1 MRRPFRHFLFAAV
14 PAIALGLAVTIALTW
29 LESSGR
35 IATERLDDALVHAP
49 VQVVKKAWTT
59 RGARWVISRQGG
71 LVESTVPVR
80 KRPGT
85 FRLMIAGESFAQGSP
100 YVHHLQET
108 PGHGGIGDWMRAELE
123 ARFPSRTFELVNVGA
138 AGGMSI
144 VVREVVR
151 AALVVE
157 PDLLVIGMGNNEGY
171 VSRVPIS
178 DALHEWV
185 VYRAMK
191 RSLIPTPRTEERPYF
206 TPQDS
211 DTQAVVRGFR
221 ENVVAI
227 LDAAQAAGVP
237 VVWMTLPIHYQYRG
251 IDPGQGDRSYV
262 FPEDD
267 VYFAEGAKAAARGD
281 CAEAARTY
289 ARSPH
294 QAYAAKLTGQ
304 CLEEAGEYGA
314 ALDTYRVYVENLPMN
329 RTRPSFNAFVR
340 ETMRSRGVPLADLET
355 AAEAMSPTGITPPS
369 LFKDSCH
376 LTWKGYYEMSRVVL
390 RATLEAGLVR
400 GAPGEPLAAP
410 DRDALIA
417 RMGWQDLYGM
427 P

>member
-1 MRRPFRHFLFAAV
+1 MRRPLRHYLFAVVPVIVLGAV
-14 PAIALGLAVTIALTW
+14 ATGVLAW
-29 LESSGR
+29 LEAGGR
-35 IATERLDDALVHAP
+35 MSTERPDDAATHAP
-49 VQVVKKAWTT
+49 VRVVTKKWTP
-59 RGARWVISRQGG
+59 RGAWWVIGRQGG
-71 LVESTVPVR
+71 LVESAVPVR

-108 PGHGGIGDWMRAELE
+108 PGHGGIGDWMRAELA
-123 ARFPSRTFELVNVGA
+123 ARFPSREFELVNIGA
-138 AGGMSI
+138 AGGLSN
-144 VVREVVR
+144 VVRDVVR
-151 AALVVE
+151 GALVVE

-178 DALHEWV
+178 DAPHEWV

-191 RSLIPTPRTEERPYF
+191 RGLLPSPRPDARPYF
-206 TPQDS
+206 TPQDA

-221 ENVVAI
+221 ENVIAI
-227 LDAAQAAGVP
+227 LDAARDADVP
-237 VVWMTLPIHYQYRG
+237 VVWMTLPIHYHYRG
-251 IDPGQGDRSYV
+251 IDPGQGDRAYV

-267 VYFAEGAKAAARGD
+267 PDFIEGAKAAARGD
-281 CAEAARTY
+281 CALAARIY

-304 CLEEAGEYGA
+304 CLENIGEFSA
-314 ALDTYRVYVENLPMN
+314 ALDYYRVYVENLPMN

-340 ETMRSRGVPLADLET
+340 ETMRARGVPLADLEA

-369 LFKDSCH
+369 LFRDSCH
-376 LTWKGYYEMSRVVL
+376 LTWKGYYAMAQVIL
-390 RATLEAGLVR
+390 RTTLDADIVT
-400 GAPGEPLAAP
+400 GAPGEPREAP
-410 DRDALIA
+410 TRDELIA
-417 RMGWQDLYGM
+417 HMGWQDLYSL

>member
-1 MRRPFRHFLFAAV
+1 MRRSVRRLVFAAV
-14 PAIALGLAVTIALTW
+14 PAIALGLAATAVLSW

-35 IATERLDDALVHAP
+35 IATERPDDAATHAP
-49 VQVVKKAWTT
+49 IRPVKKKWTA
-59 RGARWVISRQGG
+59 RGAWWVIPKSGG
-71 LVESTVPVR
+71 LIESAVPVR

-85 FRLMIAGESFAQGSP
+85 FRVMIAGESFAQGSP

-108 PGHGGIGDWMRAELE
+108 PGHGGIGDWMRAELA
-123 ARFPSRTFELVNVGA
+123 ARFPSREFELVNVGA
-138 AGGMSI
+138 AGGLSN
-144 VVREVVR
+144 VVRDVVR

-157 PDLLVIGMGNNEGY
+157 PDVLVVGMGNNEGY
-171 VSRVPIS
+171 VSRTPVN

-191 RSLIPTPRTEERPYF
+191 RGLLASPRPEERPWF
-206 TPQDS
+206 TPQDAQ
-211 DTQAVVRGFR
+211 TREVVRGFR
-221 ENVVAI
+221 ENVLAI
-227 LDAAQAAGVP
+227 LDAAGAAGVP
-237 VVWMTLPIHYQYRG
+237 VVWMTLPIHYHYRG
-251 IDPGQGDRSYV
+251 IDPGQGDREYV

-267 VYFAEGAKAAARGD
+267 PAFIEGAAMAARGD
-281 CAEAARTY
+281 CAAAAAVY

-304 CLEEAGEYGA
+304 CLENAGDFA
-314 ALDTYRVYVENLPMN
+314 ASLDYYRVYVENLPMN

-340 ETMRSRGVPLADLET
+340 ETMRERGVPLADLEA

-376 LTWKGYYEMSRVVL
+376 LTWKGYYEMARVVM
-390 RATLEAGLVR
+390 RATLDANIVT
-400 GAPGEPLAAP
+400 GAPGEPLPAP

-417 RMGWQDLYGM
+417 REGWQDLYGM